1 MRLGRCGIGR
11 WFGRP
16 QDGGSTQLAKVHPG
30 ALGAGTGVV
39 LIFVVMVGAGK
50 VSGQATRPDSDA
62 SATWSKAVS
71 SIAAAAAGHDA
82 QALQS
87 LIDPNCQTK
96 RFNAAGAGDVS
107 DFTDFATGTAI
118 IGDHA
123 YVFPDASV
131 IADIARDIDSSALV
145 SDYQRKELSIGDA
158 NQKSGVM
165 RWIAQSLDAQDGE
178 LIAVIVLWD
187 SRADTD
193 DMHRPNFI
201 LIKAEKSEGGFKA
214 TQIVYGDPLQ

>member
-1 MRLGRCGIGR
+1 MSRLGVGSGGPRRAILGLCAGMGIV
-11 WFGRP
+11 
-16 QDGGSTQLAKVHPG
+16 LAFI
-30 ALGAGTGVV
+30 V
-39 LIFVVMVGAGK
+39 LVGAGEA
-50 VSGQATRPDSDA
+50 SGQATRPDSDA

-71 SIAAAAAGHDA
+71 SIAAAAAAHDA
-82 QALQS
+82 QTLQS
-87 LIDPNCQTK
+87 LIDPNCQIK
-96 RFNAAGAGDVS
+96 RFNAEGAGDVS

-123 YVFPDASV
+123 YVFPDASA
-131 IADIARDIDSSALV
+131 IADIARDIGLSPLV

-178 LIAVIVLWD
+178 LIGIIVLWD

-201 LIKAEKSEGGFKA
+201 LIKAEKSDGGFKP

>member
-1 MRLGRCGIGR
+1 MRLGRCGTGR
-11 WFGRP
+11 WFRKP
-16 QDGGSTQLAKVHPG
+16 QDCYPG
-30 ALGAGTGVV
+30 AVGPATGVV
-39 LIFVVMVGAGK
+39 LIFVLLVGAGK
-50 VSGQATRPDSDA
+50 ALGQATRPDSDA

-71 SIAAAAAGHDA
+71 SIAAAAAAHDA
-82 QALQS
+82 QTLQS
-87 LIDPNCQTK
+87 LIDPNCQIK
-96 RFNAAGAGDVS
+96 RFNAEGAGDVS

-123 YVFPDASV
+123 YVFPDASA
-131 IADIARDIDSSALV
+131 IADIARDIGLSPLV

-178 LIAVIVLWD
+178 LIGIIVLWD

-201 LIKAEKSEGGFKA
+201 LIKAEKSDGGFKP